1 MLINTIVKDYIK
13 KNTSNVTMYIFSCS
27 LDNIVKVLLTSRVYS
42 SFLKKDIV
50 IGDAFRNVICIWVL
64 KFVLSYIKS
73 YLESIII
80 PDFVFYMRDRLFT
93 DYLKINELYFVDINV
108 STDVR
113 QIIDFTK
120 LLKDLFVWIADSVI
134 PLSILILCMNGYF
147 LYSYPTVGIV
157 NIIGTIIS
165 FYVIKYNYKNI
176 LKNSLDREEIS
187 VKIVEDL
194 DEKFNNMMNIF
205 LNNKT
210 DDSIKENNS
219 IERDYINHYRQQYRD
234 LEKFSNSVKTSNYIF
249 AAISLFILY
258 KNTSPDNFVNTLLIY
273 TFYIQTFET
282 ITEEIPRYMV
292 VISNLKHIDNYLQKK
307 IYKRLEKNLPDYPN
321 NLDGYKGNIKFD
333 NVSFRYEKIDTSYR
347 VEENDDKKQNN
358 NNDNNDNKDNNVINN
373 LNLKINSGERVA
385 IFAKSGS
392 GKTTLMKLLLGFY
405 KQQEGKILLDG
416 KDINTI
422 NPSDIRKN
430 INYINQK
437 TLLFKDTIMN
447 NMKYGNNK
455 TDSDVLN
462 FLKKYN
468 LLYIFKNCK
477 KSPETCLNNIIEV
490 NGTNISL
497 GMQKIIFLIRG
508 ILRDTPV
515 YIFDEPLTSIDP
527 STRQDI
533 INMIDKETKGKTL
546 IIITHD
552 NEIGKIVNKQINLSD
567 IQKSQTNN

>member
-1 MLINTIVKDYIK
+1 MLINSIIKDYIK
-13 KNTSNVTMYIFSCS
+13 KNSFNVIMYIFSCS
-27 LDNIVKVLLTSRVYS
+27 LDNIVKVLITSQVYS

-50 IGDAFRNVICIWVL
+50 VSQAFKNVISIWVL

-93 DYLKINELYFVDINV
+93 DYLKINELHFNDVNV

-113 QIIDFTK
+113 QIVEFTK
-120 LLKDLFVWIADSVI
+120 LFKELFIWIADSLI
-134 PLSILILCMNGYF
+134 PLGILILCMNSYL
-147 LYSYPTVGIV
+147 LYSYPKVGIV
-157 NIIGTIIS
+157 NIIGTISS
-165 FYVIKYNYKNI
+165 FYIIKYNYKNI
-176 LKNSLDREEIS
+176 LKNSLIRDELS
-187 VKIVEDL
+187 LKIIEQL
-194 DEKFNNMMNIF
+194 DEKLNNMMNIF

-210 DDSIKENNS
+210 DDSIKENS
-219 IERDYINHYRQQYRD
+219 AIEKDYIKHYRQQYKD
-234 LEKFSNSVKTSNYIF
+234 LETFSNTVKSSNYIF
-249 AAISLFILY
+249 SAISLFILY
-258 KNTSPDNFVNTLLIY
+258 KNTSPADFVNGLLIY

-292 VISNLKHIDNYLQKK
+292 LISNLKHIDNYLQKK
-307 IYKRLEKNLPDYPN
+307 IYNRIEKTLPNYSN
-321 NLDGYKGNIKFD
+321 NLDKYKGNINFD
-333 NVSFRYEKIDTSYR
+333 NVSFKYEKIDTSYR
-347 VEENDDKKQNN
+347 GE
-358 NNDNNDNKDNNVINN
+358 DNIHDDNKDDDNKDDDNKDDDNKDDNVLNN
-373 LNLKINSGERVA
+373 LNLKINGGERIA

-392 GKTTLMKLLLGFY
+392 GKSTLMKLLLGFY
-405 KQQEGKILLDG
+405 KPHEGKILLDE
-416 KDINTI
+416 KNINSI
-422 NPSDIRKN
+422 NPYEIRKN
-430 INYINQK
+430 INYINQR
-437 TLLFKDTIMN
+437 TLLFKDTILN

-508 ILRDTPV
+508 ILRESPIYV
-515 YIFDEPLTSIDP
+515 FDEPLTSIDP

-533 INMIDKETKGKTL
+533 INMIDKETKGK
-546 IIITHD
+546 
-552 NEIGKIVNKQINLSD
+552 KQRNIL
-567 IQKSQTNN
+567 KTG

>member
-1 MLINTIVKDYIK
+1 MLIKSIVKDYIG
-13 KNTSNVTMYIFSCS
+13 KNKSNVIMYIFSCS

-42 SFLKKDIV
+42 SFLKKDVV
-50 IGDAFRNVICIWVL
+50 ISSVFKNVISIWVL
-64 KFVLSYIKS
+64 KFILSYIKS

-93 DYLKINELYFVDINV
+93 DYLKINELYFNDVNV

-120 LLKDLFVWIADSVI
+120 LFKDLFIWIADSVI
-134 PLSILILCMNGYF
+134 PLTILIFCTNSYF
-147 LYSYPTVGIV
+147 LIAYPTVGII
-157 NIIGTIIS
+157 NIIGTIVS
-165 FYVIKYNYKNI
+165 FNIIKNNYKSI
-176 LKNSLDREEIS
+176 LKNSLKRDELSLQIIEE
-187 VKIVEDL
+187 L
-194 DEKFNNMMNIF
+194 DEKLNNMMNIF

-219 IERDYINHYRQQYRD
+219 MEKDYIKHYREQYKD

-249 AAISLFILY
+249 AAISLFMLY
-258 KNTSPDNFVNTLLIY
+258 KNTTPDKFVNVLLIY

-307 IYKRLEKNLPDYPN
+307 LYKRLDKSLPDYSN
-321 NLDGYKGNIKFD
+321 NLNDYKGNINFD
-333 NVSFRYEKIDTSYR
+333 NVFFKYEKIDTSYR
-347 VEENDDKKQNN
+347 GED
-358 NNDNNDNKDNNVINN
+358 NDNKDNDNKDNDNNVINN
-373 LNLKINSGERVA
+373 LNLKITSGERVA

-392 GKTTLMKLLLGFY
+392 GKSTLMKLLLGFY
-405 KQQEGKILLDG
+405 KPQEGKILLDG
-416 KDINTI
+416 KNINTI
-422 NPSDIRKN
+422 NPSDVRKN

-437 TLLFKDTIMN
+437 TLLFKDSILN

-455 TDSDVLN
+455 TDSDVIN

-468 LLYIFKNCK
+468 LLYIFKDCK
-477 KSPETCLNNIIEV
+477 KSPDTCLNNIIEI

-497 GMQKIIFLIRG
+497 GMQKIIFLVRG
-508 ILRDTPV
+508 IMRETPV
-515 YIFDEPLTSIDP
+515 YVFDEPLTSIDP
-527 STRQDI
+527 STRQNV
-533 INMIDKETKGKTL
+533 INMIDKETKGKTV

-552 NEIGKIVNKQINLSD
+552 NEIGKIVNRQINLSD
-567 IQKSQTNN
+567 IQNPEPNN